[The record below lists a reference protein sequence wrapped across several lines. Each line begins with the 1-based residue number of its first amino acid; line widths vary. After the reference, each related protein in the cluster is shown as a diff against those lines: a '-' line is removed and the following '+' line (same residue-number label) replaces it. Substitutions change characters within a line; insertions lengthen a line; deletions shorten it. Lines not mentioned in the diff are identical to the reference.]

1 MKFLSLALLT
11 ASILMTGCSTTL
23 NKSQQSSSI
32 DIATKSDLT
41 ADIDV
46 DMNKVLKGSAQQVTV
61 LWFIDIEKA
70 EQFAD
75 GVTYNGG
82 GSGFSLFSGG
92 LVDSTK
98 AAAAY
103 RAVAK
108 QEADVI
114 VAPQYIVRVES
125 KFLGLY
131 KKVTASVT
139 GYAGK
144 IRNIRTTN
152 KR

>member
-1 MKFLSLALLT
+1 MKSLSLALLT
-11 ASILMTGCSTTL
+11 ASVLTTGCSTTL
-23 NKSQQSSSI
+23 NKSQLSSSI

-41 ADIDV
+41 ADIEV

-61 LWFIDIEKA
+61 LGFIDLEKA

-75 GVTYNGG
+75 GVTYNGAS
-82 GSGFSLFSGG
+82 SGFSLFSGG
-92 LVDSTK
+92 MIESTK

-114 VAPQYIVRVES
+114 VAPQYLIRVES

-131 KKVTASVT
+131 KKVSASVS

-144 IRNIRTTN
+144 IRSIRTN
-152 KR
+152 DKR

>member
-1 MKFLSLALLT
+1 MKSLSLVLLV
-11 ASILMTGCSTTL
+11 ASVFMTGCSTTI

-32 DIATKSDLT
+32 NIATSSDLT

-46 DMNKVLKGSAQQVTV
+46 DMNKILKGSAQQVTV
-61 LWFIDIEKA
+61 LGFIDLEKA
-70 EQFAD
+70 EHFAD

-82 GSGFSLFSGG
+82 SSGFSLFSGG
-92 LVDSTK
+92 MVESTK

-114 VAPQYIVRVES
+114 VAPQYVVRVES

-131 KKVTASVT
+131 KKVTASVS

>member
-1 MKFLSLALLT
+1 MKSLSLALLT
-11 ASILMTGCSTTL
+11 ASVLMTGCSTTL

-61 LWFIDIEKA
+61 LGFIDIEKA

-82 GSGFSLFSGG
+82 SSGFSLFSGG
-92 LVDSTK
+92 IVESTK

>member
-41 ADIDV
+41 SDIDV

>member
-1 MKFLSLALLT
+1 MKFSSLALLA

-32 DIATKSDLT
+32 NIATTSDLT

-46 DMNKVLKGSAQQVTV
+46 DMNKTLKGSAQQVTI
-61 LWFIDIEKA
+61 LGFIDLEKS
-70 EQFAD
+70 EHFAD

-92 LVDSTK
+92 MVESTK

-114 VAPQYIVRVES
+114 VAPQYVVRVES

-131 KKVTASVT
+131 KKVTASVS

-144 IRNIRTTN
+144 IRNIRNTN